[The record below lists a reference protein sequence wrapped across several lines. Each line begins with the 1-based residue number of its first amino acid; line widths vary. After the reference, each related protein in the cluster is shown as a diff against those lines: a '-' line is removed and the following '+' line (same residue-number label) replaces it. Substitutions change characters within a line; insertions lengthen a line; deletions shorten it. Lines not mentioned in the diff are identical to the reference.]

1 MALCVFSHLRAN
13 LYFPLAPSIN
23 EFLLFYGEK
32 ERRKDFGIPS
42 EKNYKYKKITV
53 VRDKFLIRL
62 AIQPPFLNF
71 VATKQL
77 SFKDHLSTMLYC
89 IFARCT
95 SIREVETGL
104 EFCGGKL
111 NHMSLKKV
119 PAKSTLSDGN
129 KNRTSGA
136 FGSLYQSLYQKYK
149 HIISDSQL
157 KPSIASKLY
166 ILDSTTISLF
176 KAILKPA
183 GRKRN
188 DGKSKGGIKVH
199 TLLNADSNMP
209 SFIKYTAAAMHDQRF
224 YECIK
229 ELPDG
234 SIITFDKAY
243 INYQQFEKFSERGI
257 TYVVPQ
263 KDNADFTS
271 IEEMGLKDNE
281 TAVLKDEIV
290 EVKYTET
297 VEQTSIKRTLQLRRV
312 AYYSEKHKATFIY
325 WTNNLEM
332 TASDII
338 AIYQNRWQ
346 IEKFFKK
353 LKQNFPLNYFL
364 GDNENAIQI
373 QIWCALIGLI
383 LLQVLFNEN
392 KSQMAF
398 SILASIGCLHL
409 MNYVGIAAIIEK
421 YKQKRKR
428 TKPDPDTPP
437 KKKPK
442 ENTHPCSQPKFDF

>member
-1 MALCVFSHLRAN
+1 MDKSSDYVGQPIFTQVLSLIDDGLIDAACKAHNANKFS
-13 LYFPLAPSIN
+13 
-23 EFLLFYGEK
+23 
-32 ERRKDFGIPS
+32 
-42 EKNYKYKKITV
+42 KK
-53 VRDKFLIRL
+53 
-62 AIQPPFLNF
+62 
-71 VATKQL
+71 L
-77 SFKDHLSTMLYC
+77 SFKDHLTTMLYC

-104 EFCGGKL
+104 ELCQGKL
-111 NHMSLKKV
+111 NHMNLKKV
-119 PAKSTLSDGN
+119 PPRSTLSDGN
-129 KNRTSGA
+129 KKRTSDA

-149 HIISDSQL
+149 HIISDSLLQQ
-157 KPSIASKLY
+157 SIASKLY
-166 ILDSTTISLF
+166 ILDSSTISLF

-183 GRKRN
+183 GRKRS

-199 TLLNADSNMP
+199 TLLKADSNMP
-209 SFIKYTAAAMHDQRF
+209 SFIKYTAAALHDQRF

-243 INYQQFEKFSERGI
+243 INYQQFVKFNERGI
-257 TYVVPQ
+257 SYVVPQ

-271 IEEMGLKDNE
+271 INELQLKDNE
-281 TAVLKDEIV
+281 PNILKDEII

-297 VEQTSIKRTLQLRRV
+297 IEQTTIKRTLQLRRI
-312 AYYSEKHKATFIY
+312 AYYSEKHKATFVY
-325 WTNNLEM
+325 WTNNLEL
-332 TASDII
+332 TASEII

-353 LKQNFPLNYFL
+353 LKQNFPLDYFL

-392 KSQMAF
+392 KAQMAF
-398 SILASIGCLHL
+398 SILASIVSLHL
-409 MNYVGIAAIIEK
+409 MNYTSITGIIEK

-428 TKPDPDTPP
+428 PKPDNPP

-442 ENTHPCSQPKFDF
+442 EKAPPGFQTTFNF